1 MKKTILA
8 MLLFSLFACEK
19 KSDTSATRPYG
30 DRMSPM
36 VIVAEKVFQDS
47 ILNRGTP
54 VGYRAS
60 TPRTPIWNEGEPGTY
75 EGMAAVYVPVV
86 YQDPMLM
93 KASIAGSFY
102 FHLNYL
108 TDLVIYKDSLS
119 HFQSRVLTFFPDSTF
134 FKDPTK
140 SFSGI
145 EFVEDWNGNGISKLL
160 YSGGQIRR
168 YVPSTKQVDL
178 MDIIE
183 TCYTISGYNYSEDDP
198 DDGYSWSEDGGCSVS
213 YIDEGSGGGGGGSSG
228 STGGGGEGGGA
239 SGRRV
244 YMLGGGPANGK
255 SSLIKSGFLP
265 HPENALK
272 IDVDEIKLM
281 LPEYQYMLTK
291 RESLAAPIVHVESAN
306 IGHDLRSYALES
318 GYDIVWDGIA
328 NESLE
333 HRMEA
338 ALELKSYGHHCRV
351 DYVTLDMALSLELA
365 ELRYQRTGRRVP
377 ESVIKEKNRSVA
389 ELVPQLIKHQVFDEL
404 YLWDTNIHN
413 QPRLILSQKNGKLEV
428 ADQALYNNFKMKAHV
443 KAITQTQEQGNKNR
457 KRSYRL

>member
-1 MKKTILA
+1 MDQGQLKQWLMDKCNTPSGTERKNNPFGPLEQEVLNDFNRA
-8 MLLFSLFACEK
+8 VLDE
-19 KSDTSATRPYG
+19 DGVYRVY
-30 DRMSPM
+30 D
-36 VIVAEKVFQDS
+36 
-47 ILNRGTP
+47 NRGNYF
-54 VGYRAS
+54 GYEYQLGKISIIDISYNNMAIRK
-60 TPRTPIWNEGEPGTY
+60 PIE
-75 EGMAAVYVPVV
+75 AVVEELLSRNFTSHEY
-86 YQDPMLM
+86 
-93 KASIAGSFY
+93 Y
-102 FHLNYL
+102 FDHHTELAPDRKRL
-108 TDLVIYKDSLS
+108 HQQIIGDILS
-119 HFQSRVLTFFPDSTF
+119 RQP
-134 FKDPTK
+134 
-140 SFSGI
+140 
-145 EFVEDWNGNGISKLL
+145 
-160 YSGGQIRR
+160 YSQ
-168 YVPSTKQVDL
+168 
-178 MDIIE
+178 
-183 TCYTISGYNYSEDDP
+183 N
-198 DDGYSWSEDGGCSVS
+198 
-213 YIDEGSGGGGGGSSG
+213 
-228 STGGGGEGGGA
+228 
-239 SGRRV
+239 RRV

-255 SSLIKSGFLP
+255 SSLIKSGLLP

-443 KAITQTQEQGNKNR
+443 KAITQTPKQGHKNR
-457 KRSYRL
+457 KRSHRL